1 MADEEYQELGAE
13 EVEHAIDDLAGI
25 DNVRRMDGWRVLER
39 VELLMSTFTFYFP
52 SYMQDEDIEQ
62 MKQQLENMEK
72 EAAKLQEMQVRQF
85 FGLCGL
91 N

>member
-1 MADEEYQELGAE
+1 
-13 EVEHAIDDLAGI
+13 
-25 DNVRRMDGWRVLER
+25 VLEKGQKMR
-39 VELLMSTFTFYFP
+39 MSTFTFYF
-52 SYMQDEDIEQ
+52 SLYMQDEDIEQ